1 MKVEEKQFDL
11 EYINKYASQMTIGN
25 GFFGIRGS
33 QEEDY
38 RNQVRGMFA
47 AGVYNRPLGA
57 ESAELV
63 NLPDVIRWEIK
74 IDGEHFSL
82 ETMKVLAYERALDL
96 EMGELKRYALIETAQ
111 GKKWK
116 SLLVVLLIKIISIRQ
131 S

>member
-1 MKVEEKQFDL
+1 MDFWYQRKPGGRLSESSK
-11 EYINKYASQMTIGN
+11 
-25 GFFGIRGS
+25 
-33 QEEDY
+33 
-38 RNQVRGMFA
+38 GMFA

-131 S
+131 P

>member
-1 MKVEEKQFDL
+1 
-11 EYINKYASQMTIGN
+11 MTIGN

-82 ETMKVLAYERALDL
+82 ETMKVLAYERALFRNGRSL
-96 EMGELKRYALIETAQ
+96 NAMRSLKLLKE
-111 GKKWK
+111 KKWK

-131 S
+131 P